1 MSEETQGAAI
11 AGPISIISTILA
23 GFAVGFFYLLS
34 LLFSIQDPANVGFRA
49 TAALS
54 LPTYWLLTHC
64 LLVGHD

>member
-54 LPTYWLLTHC
+54 
-64 LLVGHD
+64 